1 MNGKSIGASL
11 SLVTA
16 LLAPVLVLAASVAG
30 CGSSTPAGYSPP
42 PLAPDED
49 ASVLS
54 DGGKATKHKDGG
66 TGTGGDDD
74 DDDDTGASSDGG
86 GGGADADVP
95 VYAAAFR
102 YVPPAG
108 MSAHVV
114 SLAGEWNNFNLKGTP
129 MVGPDASGAFTATV
143 NLPVGMTAYEL
154 VVDGAATIDTAA
166 KFRKYVGASEFS
178 AVLVLDG
185 SLPSLTVASHTVSRP
200 SAGKGEY
207 KAEVDFAP
215 AVSASPLD
223 PTTVKATLRKDGVT
237 TSVPSSVDGSGHV
250 TFDITGLADG
260 KYTAFV
266 DASDKSGHAAPSA
279 RLVFWIEA
287 STFDWQDAVLYM
299 VMTDRFQ
306 DGDPANNVA
315 PTSGVDPREQYQGGD
330 YEGITAQ
337 INAGYFDNLGIRTL
351 WLSPF
356 NTGPS
361 DPWIASDN
369 VHQTMGYHGY
379 WPIKAREVDP
389 RFGGDTALK
398 ALTAAA
404 HAHGLRVIQDLVIN
418 QVHQEHEY
426 FIAHPEWFRTGCV
439 CGTDNCDWTVHRLDC
454 LFATYMPDVNWTL
467 QPVNDQFDSD
477 AIWWMDTFDLDGFRM
492 DAVKQV
498 EDTATINLS
507 GRLRAEFEQAGN
519 PIFLTGETAMG
530 WDGSGCGLSCN
541 VTENYSYINA
551 YIGPNDLTGQ
561 FDFVAYYAVP
571 MQSFVADYQGMGQVD
586 YWTQA
591 SGWEYPT
598 GSIMSPYI
606 GSQDTARFVT
616 IANDNALNAYNQWT
630 NIATAPTDPVAYQ
643 RHRMALAWELTI
655 PGAPMIYY
663 GDEYSE
669 WGGVDPNNRVTWRGA
684 SSGLSTA
691 ESTTKTTVTKLL
703 AARKSLEPLRRGD
716 YEPVTVSASG
726 TGLIFARNENGNVVF
741 VAMSKSTSG
750 ETITATLP
758 PTLSLPTGTVLHD
771 SMGGSNVTVQSGG
784 AISVTL
790 PSWGVAILSP

>member
-1 MNGKSIGASL
+1 MNILSMKRASVGG
-11 SLVTA
+11 LVTA
-16 LLAPVLVLAASVAG
+16 AFFAPLFLLGANLAA
-30 CGSSTPAGYSPP
+30 CGSPSGDTYNPP
-42 PLAPDED
+42 PLAADPD
-49 ASVLS
+49 ASVT
-54 DGGKATKHKDGG
+54 DGGKHKDGG
-66 TGTGGDDD
+66 GPNGGGDDD
-74 DDDDTGASSDGG
+74 
-86 GGGADADVP
+86 ADADTP
-95 VYAAAFR
+95 VYAASFHYA
-102 YVPPAG
+102 PPAG

-114 SLAGEWNNFNLKGTP
+114 YLAGEWNNFNLEGTK
-129 MVGPDASGAFTATV
+129 MTGPDANGAFSASV
-143 NLPVGMTAYEL
+143 NLPVGMTAYEV
-154 VVDGAATIDTAA
+154 VVDGAPQVDSAA
-166 KFRKYVGASEFS
+166 KFRKYVGGSEFS
-178 AVLVLDG
+178 AVRVLDG
-185 SLPSLTVASHTVSRP
+185 SLPSLTVASHTLTRAA
-200 SAGKGEY
+200 AGQGEY
-207 KAEVDFAP
+207 KAEVDYAP
-215 AVSASPLD
+215 AVSASPLN
-223 PTTVKATLRKDGVT
+223 PSTVAVTLRKDGVT
-237 TSVPSSVDGSGHV
+237 SPVTAQTSASGKV
-250 TFDITGLADG
+250 TFDVTGLADG
-260 KYTAFV
+260 KYTIFV
-266 DASDKSGHAAPSA
+266 NASDKAGNAAPAA
-279 RLVFWIEA
+279 RLVFWVEA
-287 STFDWQDAVLYM
+287 ETFDWRDAVLYM

-306 DGDPANNVA
+306 DGDPTNNVA

-337 INAGYFDNLGIRTL
+337 INAGYFDNLGVRTL

-369 VHQTMGYHGY
+369 VHETMGYHGY

-426 FIAHPEWFRTGCV
+426 FLAHPEWFRTGCV

-467 QPVNDQFDSD
+467 QAVNDQYDSD

-507 GRLRAEFEQAGN
+507 GRLQAEFEQAGN
-519 PIFLTGETAMG
+519 PVFLTGETAMG
-530 WDGSGCGLSCN
+530 WDGSGCGLACN
-541 VTENYSYINA
+541 VTENYSIINE

-571 MQSFVADYQGMGQVD
+571 MQSFVADYQGMPQVD

-616 IANDNALNAYNQWT
+616 IANQNALNAYNQWD

-684 SSGLSTA
+684 SNSLSSA
-691 ESTTKTTVTKLL
+691 ESTTKNVVTKLL
-703 AARKSLEPLRRGD
+703 AARKNLDPLRRGD
-716 YEPVTVSASG
+716 YEPVFTST
-726 TGLIFARNENGNVVF
+726 TGLIFARNDNGQIAL
-741 VAMSKSTSG
+741 VAMSKSQNG
-750 ETITATLP
+750 ETLTATLP
-758 PTLSLPTGTVLHD
+758 ATLAATLTPGTVLHD
-771 SMGGSNVTVQSGG
+771 AMGGSNVTVQNGG
-784 AISVTL
+784 VITVTL
-790 PSWGVAILSP
+790 GGWGTAILSQ